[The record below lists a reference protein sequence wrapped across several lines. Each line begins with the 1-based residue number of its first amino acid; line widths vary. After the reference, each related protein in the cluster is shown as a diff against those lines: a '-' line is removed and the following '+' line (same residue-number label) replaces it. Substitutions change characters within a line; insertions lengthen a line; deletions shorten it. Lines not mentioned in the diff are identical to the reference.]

1 MVECPEV
8 AEGNGLVEAL
18 LWLGCRRYRGQAGAA
33 VLVRLGVI
41 KQFVDPAPCF
51 AGLSG
56 REHVREALRI
66 RGFQLR

>member
-1 MVECPEV
+1 MGWWKPCCGWDVDGIVDRP
-8 AEGNGLVEAL
+8 G
-18 LWLGCRRYRGQAGAA
+18 
-33 VLVRLGVI
+33 RLSWCGSVI
-41 KQFVDPAPCF
+41 KQFVDRAPCF